1 MNGRMNGRV
10 DAEALE
16 GGRVGCR
23 ATWSCWMEPALL
35 SGIEK
40 GQPQRLTGHQW
51 EINTGEGKD
60 KDSRAE
66 EGAGSLPQDHAP
78 KDGMNLSA
86 EGQICAP
93 AGAVRG
99 SAVRV
104 AAPWQGQMGGS
115 CGFGNPIG
123 KGPSRKRR
131 GKE

>member
-66 EGAGSLPQDHAP
+66 EGAGFPTPRPRAQGRHEPERGGTDLRACRRCPWIS
-78 KDGMNLSA
+78 
-86 EGQICAP
+86 
-93 AGAVRG
+93 GA
-99 SAVRV
+99 
-104 AAPWQGQMGGS
+104 GGS
-115 CGFGNPIG
+115 PLAGSDGWILRFW
-123 KGPSRKRR
+123 
-131 GKE
+131 